1 MGHETRVIHHGQDPA
16 YDHETHND
24 LRPRR
29 LKPTVSLAKNSLV
42 YFISII
48 YIDHPVWRGHRDA
61 AKRGPPCGHRMTR
74 NAGARGPL
82 LLPCA
87 PTGWSSI
94 TAWCGRGA
102 TPSGSAVAPGLH
114 AVARTRRLRVRSRAT
129 WCPCGMPSWRHPAHR
144 PFLRTALPNVTT
156 IAPRTA
162 YYRISYARDTVSIM
176 IPYICVI
183 VGCHSHVGMDTTNS
197 ERIWKDMSREETET
211 KQLNRN
217 NFSVDTHRAG
227 VLSCYLLTTIEGKN
241 SL

>member
-1 MGHETRVIHHGQDPA
+1 MQ
-16 YDHETHND
+16 
-24 LRPRR
+24 RR
-29 LKPTVSLAKNSLV
+29 
-42 YFISII
+42 
-48 YIDHPVWRGHRDA
+48 
-61 AKRGPPCGHRMTR
+61 KREKCGHRMTR

-87 PTGWSSI
+87 PTGWSSV
-94 TAWCGRGA
+94 AGGAGVVPPPRGQQWPPA
-102 TPSGSAVAPGLH
+102 CTLSHGHDG
-114 AVARTRRLRVRSRAT
+114 LRVRSRAT
-129 WCPCGMPSWRHPAHR
+129 WCPCGMPSWIHPAHR

-197 ERIWKDMSREETET
+197 ERAWKDMSGEETET
-211 KQLNRN
+211 KQRNRN
-217 NFSVDTHRAG
+217 NFSVDAHRAG